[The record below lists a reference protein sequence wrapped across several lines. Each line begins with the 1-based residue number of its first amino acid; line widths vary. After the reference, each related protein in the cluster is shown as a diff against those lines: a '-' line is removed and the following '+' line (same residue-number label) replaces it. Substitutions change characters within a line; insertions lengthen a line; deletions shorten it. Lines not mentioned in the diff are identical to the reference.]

1 MTPVRFGRGG
11 PLQPRTGEPRK
22 PRARVIRLPESWDA
36 VAFDGVVYRI
46 RRRHGCRFAVRVRHA

>member
-11 PLQPRTGEPRK
+11 PNQ
-22 PRARVIRLPESWDA
+22 PRARTLRLPESWDA

-46 RRRHGCRFAVRVRHA
+46 RRRHGLRFAIRVHRA